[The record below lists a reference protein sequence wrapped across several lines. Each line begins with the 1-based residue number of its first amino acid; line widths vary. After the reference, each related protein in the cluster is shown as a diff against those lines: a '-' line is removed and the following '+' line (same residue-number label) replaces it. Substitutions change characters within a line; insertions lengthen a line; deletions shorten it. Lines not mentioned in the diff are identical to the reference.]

1 MEAAKTALLEA
12 QREHLA
18 HWALPEETQETQR
31 LAALQEADSRKGGG
45 CGRDLVP
52 VGHWVF
58 LMSED

>member
-31 LAALQEADSRKGGG
+31 LAALQEAVHRKGGG
-45 CGRDLVP
+45 CWRLGAGWAL
-52 VGHWVF
+52 GF